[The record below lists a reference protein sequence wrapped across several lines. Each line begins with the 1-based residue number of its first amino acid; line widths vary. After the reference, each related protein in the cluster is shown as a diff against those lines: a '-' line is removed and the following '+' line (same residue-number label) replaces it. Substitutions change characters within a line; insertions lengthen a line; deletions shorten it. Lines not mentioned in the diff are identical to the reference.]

1 MQKQI
6 PLVHGA
12 YYHIYTRGNG
22 GENIFREQR
31 NYNYFLTLYTKY
43 IEPIAETFAY
53 CLLRNHFHLLTRI
66 RGRETCQVSAKHPR
80 SEAER
85 GENLTGLPKYLDP
98 SQQFSNL
105 FNSYTKSINIAYGRT
120 GNLFQRPFG
129 RIRVTS
135 DGYFANLVRY
145 IHMNPQK
152 HGFVSD
158 FREYPYSS
166 YQALCSAKPTRL
178 CRDVVLDWFGGNL
191 SFRTAHDRP
200 IDESEFMELIGEDAD

>member
-12 YYHIYTRGNG
+12 YYHIYNRGNG
-22 GENIFREQR
+22 GENIFREPR
-31 NYNYFLTLYTKY
+31 NYGYFLTLYAKH

-66 RGRETCQVSAKHPR
+66 RECETCQVS
-80 SEAER
+80 
-85 GENLTGLPKYLDP
+85 GNLTGLKYLEP

-129 RIRVTS
+129 RIRVTR
-135 DGYFANLVRY
+135 DEYFTNLIRY
-145 IHMNPQK
+145 IHLNPQK

-166 YQALCSAKPTRL
+166 YQAFFSTKPTRL
-178 CRDVVLDWFGGNL
+178 CRDVVLEWFSGDSNFKSAHNL
-191 SFRTAHDRP
+191 P
-200 IDESEFMELIGEDAD
+200 IDEMQIAELIGEDAD